1 MPHALESIALA
12 SIVLLF
18 IGGVLGAVG
27 AAAGPGT
34 KDVDFTTTMGE
45 RA

>member
-1 MPHALESIALA
+1 MPYALA

-27 AAAGPGT
+27 AAAGPET
-34 KDVDFTTTMGE
+34 KDVDFTTTTGE
-45 RA
+45 GA